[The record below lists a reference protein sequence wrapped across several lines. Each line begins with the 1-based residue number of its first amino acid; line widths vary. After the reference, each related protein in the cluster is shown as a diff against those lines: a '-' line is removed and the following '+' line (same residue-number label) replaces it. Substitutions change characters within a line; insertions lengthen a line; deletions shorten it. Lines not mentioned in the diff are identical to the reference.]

1 MRIVH
6 YLSSVRLAEGG
17 VTRAVLD
24 MCSVLAARGHEVV
37 LLSIFDDDVPH
48 AWKSDAPSP
57 GTPRSV
63 KLPPPTG
70 RLQRLSSEAV
80 EIARRT
86 LQAADAAHV
95 HAMWTPSN
103 TQIAAVARRERVPY
117 VVSSHGMLDDWS
129 MARRTWK
136 KRLYLALSGNAML
149 RAASFIHLTA
159 DAELEQSRKW
169 FPPGKGLVIPLVF
182 DLELFRDLPGPSI
195 AHEKFPPSKS
205 DEPKVLFLSRL
216 YEGKGLEH
224 VVEACAILA
233 RRDVPF
239 RLLIAGSG
247 DDDFVRNLNAHIDRA
262 GIRNRTHLLGPVYNR
277 DKVSLYQACDCLVL
291 PSIHENFGFVPPEAL
306 ASRLPVV
313 VSKGFHT
320 WPELERSGGAVVAD
334 LSPEPIADALQ
345 SLLADPARRKAM
357 GEAGRAFVFDWLD
370 MGGVARRYEAMYEDA
385 RRTSP
390 GPPQP
395 RG

>member
-24 MCSVLAARGHEVV
+24 MCAVLATRGHEVV
-37 LLSIFDDDVPH
+37 LLSIHDDDVPQT
-48 AWKSDAPSP
+48 WKSDAPAP
-57 GTPRSV
+57 NTPRSV
-63 KLPPPTG
+63 KLPPPSG
-70 RLQRLSSEAV
+70 RFQRLSPEGV
-80 EIARRT
+80 NIAERA
-86 LQAADAAHV
+86 LKGADAAHI

-103 TQIAAVARRERVPY
+103 TQIAAAARRLNVPY

-129 MARRTWK
+129 MARRIWK

-149 RAASFIHLTA
+149 RGASFIHLTA

-169 FPPGKGLVIPLVF
+169 FPKGKGRVIPLVF
-182 DLELFRDLPGPSI
+182 DLELFRDLPGPAA
-195 AHEKFPPSKS
+195 AHEEFPHCHT

-233 RRDVPF
+233 RRNVAF

-247 DDDFVRNLNAHIDRA
+247 EDQFVRDLNAHIDRA
-262 GIRNRTHLLGPVYNR
+262 GIRAHTHLLGPVYNR
-277 DKVSLYQACDCLVL
+277 DKVSLYQACDVLVL

-320 WPELERSGGAVVAD
+320 WPELERSGAAVVAG

-345 SLLADPARRKAM
+345 ELLADPARRASM
-357 GEAGRAFVFDWLD
+357 GEAGRRFVFDWLD

-385 RRTSP
+385 RQASP
-390 GPPQP
+390 PS
-395 RG
+395 

>member
-24 MCSVLAARGHEVV
+24 MCSVLAGRGHDVV
-37 LLSIFDDDVPH
+37 LLSIYDDDVPDT
-48 AWKSDAPSP
+48 WKTQAPAP
-57 GTPRSV
+57 NTPRSV

-70 RLQRLSSEAV
+70 RLQRLSPDAV
-80 EIARRT
+80 ALAERT
-86 LQAADAAHV
+86 LQGADAAHI

-103 TQIAAVARRERVPY
+103 TQIAGAARACRVPY
-117 VVSSHGMLDDWS
+117 IISSHGMLDDWS
-129 MARRTWK
+129 MARRIWK

-149 RAASFIHLTA
+149 RGASFVHLTA

-169 FPPGKGLVIPLVF
+169 FPEGKGRVIPLVF
-182 DLELFRDLPGPSI
+182 DLELFRDLPGPGP
-195 AHEKFPPSKS
+195 AHEKHPPCHT

-224 VVEACAILA
+224 VVDACALMA

-239 RLLIAGSG
+239 RLLIAGTG
-247 DDDFVRNLNAHIDRA
+247 DDEFVRALNEHIDRA
-262 GIRNRTHLLGPVYNR
+262 GIRARTHLLGAVYNR
-277 DKVSLYQACDCLVL
+277 DKVSLYQACDVLVL

-320 WPELERSGGAVVAD
+320 WPELQRSGGAVVTDMAA
-334 LSPEPIADALQ
+334 EPIADALQ
-345 SLLADPARRKAM
+345 GLLADPARRARM
-357 GEAGRAFVFDWLD
+357 GEEGRRFVFDWLD
-370 MGGVARRYEAMYEDA
+370 MGGVAGRYEAMYEDA
-385 RRTSP
+385 RRSGGSP
-390 GPPQP
+390 TP
-395 RG
+395 

>member
-6 YLSSVRLAEGG
+6 YLASVRLAEGG

-24 MCSVLAARGHEVV
+24 MCSVLAARGHEVA
-37 LLSIFDDDVPH
+37 LLSVYDDDVPQ
-48 AWKSDAPSP
+48 AWKAQSPAPN
-57 GTPRSV
+57 TPRSV
-63 KLPPPTG
+63 RLPAPSG
-70 RLQRLSSEAV
+70 RFQRLTADAIEMA
-80 EIARRT
+80 ERT
-86 LQAADAAHV
+86 LEGADAAHI

-103 TQIAAVARRERVPY
+103 TQIAGAARARGVPY

-136 KRLYLALSGNAML
+136 KRLYLALSGGAML
-149 RAASFIHLTA
+149 RGASFVHLTA

-169 FPPGKGLVIPLVF
+169 FPKGKGRVAPLVF
-182 DLELFRDLPGPSI
+182 DLGPFRDLPGAGP
-195 AHEKFPPSKS
+195 AHERFPACHT

-224 VVEACAILA
+224 VVDACAVLA
-233 RRDVPF
+233 QRDVSF

-247 DDDFVRNLNAHIDRA
+247 EEEFVRNLHAHIDRA
-262 GIRNRTHLLGPVYNR
+262 GIRARTHLLGPVYDR
-277 DKVSLYQACDCLVL
+277 DKVSLYQACDVLVL

-313 VSKGFHT
+313 VSRGFHT
-320 WPELERSGGAVVAD
+320 WPELERSGGAVVCDMAA
-334 LSPEPIADALQ
+334 EPIANALQ
-345 SLLADPARRKAM
+345 ALLADPARRTAM
-357 GEAGRAFVFDWLD
+357 GESGRRFVSEWLD

-385 RRTSP
+385 RRRASRT
-390 GPPQP
+390 GLEA
-395 RG
+395 